1 MSYSF
6 VGFKFNED
14 LVPRQLAPMR
24 SVGLFSDSN
33 DVKSFQQEM
42 MIMLEP
48 FRASKWIEEHKKLE
62 AEEAGSGDLRVLN
75 SVYYSISSELMDAG
89 YLDFVEDE
97 LPPTAEPAMNFLSYA
112 ALWVSRGK
120 TIASMSKRNALAD
133 AVIKAFPQ
141 PTPSSTSSNAAY
153 KSTES
158 LTTDANGVLSLKA
171 FRDEVQTANTLPMI
185 ETYNGEGDKVSAIKW
200 KSDVEDQSG
209 PMGSPIVT
217 FYYAKRT
224 CDAVSWKEL
233 TGKDFENLSRDYAT
247 YRKALKSLQR
257 PNGGVCLWIY
267 YRFIFIAAIVIALV
281 VALVLILLAS
291 LSTDSQKVFYGPDC
305 FKDIGTVGDAESTSV
320 DIHEVVLP
328 HYATAYPFALTL
340 ILDLGIY
347 VHEQASAT
355 RFCTNRMK
363 TPSYGSDAFLAS
375 YIVRRYGSE
384 DQFLTSVSPTVKAII
399 EERRRPAF
407 SAATF
412 TLVVCISLCF
422 LSKYRD
428 WLLILL

>member
-6 VGFKFNED
+6 VGFEFNED

-97 LPPTAEPAMNFLSYA
+97 LPPTAEPAMNFLSHA

-120 TIASMSKRNALAD
+120 TVASMSKRNALAD

-158 LTTDANGVLSLKA
+158 LTTDANGVLTLKA

-247 YRKALKSLQR
+247 YRKALKT
-257 PNGGVCLWIY
+257 LWNRALSQDTQAAREDILMQWSALKQNKNESVSAFSTRVLDMQNERELIDMEVSDDEVKA
-267 YRFIFIAAIVIALV
+267 RFRRGLRCSDLALWALDRANLPLAKFMSLV
-281 VALVLILLAS
+281 VGRANEMAR
-291 LSTDSQKVFYGPDC
+291 
-305 FKDIGTVGDAESTSV
+305 
-320 DIHEVVLP
+320 
-328 HYATAYPFALTL
+328 
-340 ILDLGIY
+340 LGITSTTDGP
-347 VHEQASAT
+347 VS
-355 RFCTNRMK
+355 
-363 TPSYGSDAFLAS
+363 TPSPSGKQK
-375 YIVRRYGSE
+375 I
-384 DQFLTSVSPTVKAII
+384 
-399 EERRRPAF
+399 
-407 SAATF
+407 
-412 TLVVCISLCF
+412 
-422 LSKYRD
+422 
-428 WLLILL
+428 